1 MVLFNYSTKEITA
14 KVVYYGPGLCG
25 KTSNLQ
31 FIYDDLPQT
40 INKGKMLSLATK
52 TDRTLFFDFLPID
65 LGTIRGMRTRLQL
78 YTVPGQVFYNTTR
91 KLVLKG
97 ADGVVFVADSQKT
110 MLDANI
116 ESFRNLEQNLAEHGM
131 TLSEM
136 PLVIQFNKRDLPEVL
151 SIDELNAALNKR
163 NAPIYEA
170 VATTGIGVHET
181 LKACTR
187 LVLNSLKTRYAEGD
201 KEKRDEKIRA
211 AEAAVIA
218 AKKLP
223 SAGKRPEAAISA
235 PAAASTP
242 ARTQAPPLQQA
253 APSQQT
259 ADFGESFEGDL
270 VPLEDDLLTAE
281 TSLPELEADLSTL
294 VPDTA
299 SEHVPASRFAEKIA
313 KSEQAP
319 PAPSR
324 FAEKIATLEQT
335 PPAASRFA
343 EKIAA
348 LEQTPPAASR
358 FAEKFAA
365 LEQTPPA
372 ASRFAEKAPAASKGM
387 HAEVT
392 TDEALFEILDID
404 ASDEVLEDVFE
415 LEDETPSSVIFEE
428 PPSFHAEHAVDAPRP
443 GHAPSPRSWEAFDA
457 SGPAHPMATEQT
469 AAPAHAEHATLE
481 VHATHEVRSALAT
494 IDGPSEIRVPIALEI
509 GGQTIM
515 LSLRLSL
522 TVDKEAGKRAVS
534 VGVSS

>member
-25 KTSNLQ
+25 KTTNLQ

-151 SIDELNAALNKR
+151 SIDELNAALNKQ

-187 LVLNSLKTRYAEGD
+187 LVLNSLKTRYAD
-201 KEKRDEKIRA
+201 DKRDDKTRA
-211 AEAAVIA
+211 AAAAAAAASKALTTA
-218 AKKLP
+218 AKQP
-223 SAGKRPEAAISA
+223 QAPV
-235 PAAASTP
+235 PAAATSTTG
-242 ARTQAPPLQQA
+242 RTQPITPQQA
-253 APSQQT
+253 V
-259 ADFGESFEGDL
+259 GGGFEGDL
-270 VPLEDDLLTAE
+270 VPLEDDLLSAE
-281 TSLPELEADLSTL
+281 TSHSGLEADLSTL
-294 VPDTA
+294 VPDV
-299 SEHVPASRFAEKIA
+299 SEKAPPVVGRFVEKAAQSA
-313 KSEQAP
+313 KPTHTAP
-319 PAPSR
+319 PA
-324 FAEKIATLEQT
+324 AAQT
-335 PPAASRFA
+335 VD
-343 EKIAA
+343 E
-348 LEQTPPAASR
+348 
-358 FAEKFAA
+358 
-365 LEQTPPA
+365 
-372 ASRFAEKAPAASKGM
+372 
-387 HAEVT
+387 
-392 TDEALFEILDID
+392 EALFEVLDVED
-404 ASDEVLEDVFE
+404 TDEVLEDILE
-415 LEDETPSSVIFEE
+415 LADDTPSALPVVEVIEEESVEVT
-428 PPSFHAEHAVDAPRP
+428 PSFHRVEHVAEAPRASQAPPARTWQSYSEEAEPVSTVAAGKPTAEH
-443 GHAPSPRSWEAFDA
+443 S
-457 SGPAHPMATEQT
+457 
-469 AAPAHAEHATLE
+469 
-481 VHATHEVRSALAT
+481 THTVRSAHVVLDGPTEINVPIT
-494 IDGPSEIRVPIALEI
+494 IDI
-509 GGQTIM
+509 GGQVVS
-515 LSLRLSL
+515 LSLKLSL
-522 TVDKEAGKRAVS
+522 TVEKEAARPAVQR